1 MVRSEVLAQF
11 YNLLHIAEK
20 YQSLNLQ
27 TRMKTTMLFAAGLL
41 FFGASAAFAQ
51 QDTTSQ
57 RRPAQSDNARQKEDA
72 NYTKDMVKIQPSEL
86 PENVRATLQA
96 GQYKGWES
104 GNVYKTKNDD
114 GYLVEIKDGSRKTV
128 HRFNADGRPE
138 GQ

>member
-1 MVRSEVLAQF
+1 
-11 YNLLHIAEK
+11 
-20 YQSLNLQ
+20 
-27 TRMKTTMLFAAGLL
+27 MLFAAGLL